1 MSDPAE
7 AGGVGGRTEAEL
19 LCLVAEGD
27 HASFDE
33 LYARHRHACRQR
45 VRRTMG
51 AHDWVDDVV
60 QNVFLDVWLHAR
72 RYEERRGSA
81 RSWLLVM
88 AHHKAVDAVRM
99 QERHSSRCEG
109 GEILDEALDVAPS
122 PEEVAAATDTAVHL
136 RRALDGLSAPL
147 REVVSACFLQGRS
160 QREVSRE
167 LGVPLGTVKTRSYRG
182 VRELRARVALSLT
195 GA

>member
-1 MSDPAE
+1 MSDPAAE
-7 AGGVGGRTEAEL
+7 GGVGGRTDAEL
-19 LCLVAEGD
+19 LCSVAEGD
-27 HASFDE
+27 HVSFEE
-33 LYARHRHACRQR
+33 LYARHRDACRQR

-51 AHDWVDDVV
+51 VQDWVDDVV

-99 QERHSSRCEG
+99 QERHSSRWARE
-109 GEILDEALDVAPS
+109 ELMDEVIDVAPS

-147 REVVSACFLQGRS
+147 RETVSACFLQGRS

-167 LGVPLGTVKTRSYRG
+167 LGVPVGTVKTRSFRG
-182 VRELRARVALSLT
+182 VRELRARVVLSLT
-195 GA
+195 GE